1 MWHFSWGSLN
11 TMTIYNQDGGDI
23 KKNYINW
30 RNFKIIQISQGR
42 QIECTTMDYK
52 RQLDMYTRV
61 CTCQPVPLCLEFH
74 YSNS

>member
-11 TMTIYNQDGGDI
+11 TMTIYNQDGGY

-42 QIECTTMDYK
+42 QI
-52 RQLDMYTRV
+52 
-61 CTCQPVPLCLEFH
+61 
-74 YSNS
+74 